1 MQYIGEIAGIAT
13 AMFWTVTSM
22 AFQVAT
28 RKVGSL
34 NVNIIR
40 LFMAFIFYV
49 LYMRMS
55 RGMWLPLDA
64 SPEAWKWLG
73 ISGLI
78 GFVLGD
84 FFLFQSYAFVSARI
98 SMLMMSLAPP
108 VAALL
113 GYFILGERFTW
124 LNTLGLLLV
133 LSGIAMVILNRGDK
147 NEKNRRFKY
156 PLKGILLAFGGAVGQ
171 GSGAVLSKFGMASYD
186 AFSASQI
193 RVIAGVLGFSLIFT
207 VTRRWKGVFS
217 TIKNVNAMK
226 PILIGA
232 FFGPFIGV
240 GLSMVALQHTSAGIA
255 STLMA
260 TVPVFILLPSVL
272 FFGEKLTWR
281 EVLGA
286 FITVGGIAVFFIR

>member
-13 AMFWTVTSM
+13 AVFWTVTSM
-22 AFQVAT
+22 SFQVAT
-28 RKVGSL
+28 RRVGSL

-40 LFMAFIFYV
+40 LVLAFIFYM

-55 RGMWLPLDA
+55 RGIWLPTDA

-84 FFLFQSYAFVSARI
+84 FFLFQSYAFVSVRI

-113 GYFILGERFTW
+113 GYIILGERFTL
-124 LNTLGLLLV
+124 LNTVGLLLV

-147 NEKNRRFKY
+147 TESNRRFKY

-171 GSGAVLSKFGMASYD
+171 GSGAVLSKFGMGSYD

-207 VTRRWKGVFS
+207 LTRKWKGVFS
-217 TIKNVNAMK
+217 TVKDIKAMK

-286 FITVGGIAVFFIR
+286 FVTVGGIAVFFIG

>member
-1 MQYIGEIAGIAT
+1 MHYIGEIAGIAT

-55 RGMWLPLDA
+55 RGLWLPTDA

-113 GYFILGERFTW
+113 GYIILGERFTL
-124 LNTLGLLLV
+124 LNTVGLLLV
-133 LSGIAMVILNRGDK
+133 LTGIAMVILNRGDK
-147 NEKNRRFKY
+147 SENNRRFKY
-156 PLKGILLAFGGAVGQ
+156 PVKGILLAFGGAVGQ

-207 VTRRWKGVFS
+207 ITRRWKGVFS

-281 EVLGA
+281 EVVGA

>member
-1 MQYIGEIAGIAT
+1 MHYIGEIAGIAT

-40 LFMAFIFYV
+40 LFLAFIFYV

-55 RGMWLPLDA
+55 RGLWLPTDA

-113 GYFILGERFTW
+113 GYIILGEQFTL
-124 LNTLGLLLV
+124 LNTVGLLLV
-133 LSGIAMVILNRGDK
+133 LTGIAMVILNRGDK
-147 NEKNRRFKY
+147 NESNRRFKY
-156 PLKGILLAFGGAVGQ
+156 PMKGILLAFGGAVGQ

-207 VTRRWKGVFS
+207 LTRRWKGVFS

>member
-1 MQYIGEIAGIAT
+1 MNYIGEIAGIAT
-13 AMFWTVTSM
+13 AIFWTVTSM

-28 RKVGSL
+28 RRVGSL

-40 LFMAFIFYV
+40 LFMAFVFYV
-49 LYMRMS
+49 LYMRMT
-55 RGMWLPLDA
+55 RGLWLPTDA
-64 SPEAWKWLG
+64 TPEAWKWLSL
-73 ISGLI
+73 SGLV

-113 GYFILGERFTW
+113 GYIILGERFTL
-124 LNTLGLLLV
+124 LNTVGLLMV

-147 NEKNRRFKY
+147 TDSKRRFNY
-156 PLKGILLAFGGAVGQ
+156 PVKGILLAFGGAVGQ

-193 RVIAGVLGFSLIFT
+193 RVIAGVFGFSLIFT
-207 VTRRWKGVFS
+207 LTRRWKGVF
-217 TIKNVNAMK
+217 TTVKDIKAMK
-226 PILIGA
+226 PILIGS

-286 FITVGGIAVFFIR
+286 FITVGGIAVFFIH

>member
-28 RKVGSL
+28 RRAGSL

-40 LFMAFIFYV
+40 LVLAFIFYV
-49 LYMRMS
+49 LYMRIS
-55 RGMWLPLDA
+55 RGIWLPTDA

-84 FFLFQSYAFVSARI
+84 YFLFRSYSFVSARI
-98 SMLMMSLAPP
+98 SMLMMSLAPL

-113 GYFILGERFTW
+113 GYIVLGERFTL
-124 LNTLGLLLV
+124 LNTVGLLLV

-147 NEKNRRFKY
+147 TESNGRFKY
-156 PLKGILLAFGGAVGQ
+156 SLKGILLAFGGAVGQ

-207 VTRRWKGVFS
+207 LTRKWKGVFS
-217 TIKNVNAMK
+217 TVKDIKAMK

-286 FITVGGIAVFFIR
+286 FITVGGIAVFFIH

>member
-1 MQYIGEIAGIAT
+1 MNYIGEIAGIAT
-13 AMFWTVTSM
+13 AIFWTVTSM

-28 RKVGSL
+28 RRVGSL

-40 LFMAFIFYV
+40 LFTAFGFYV
-49 LYMRMS
+49 LYMRMT
-55 RGMWLPLDA
+55 RGLWLPTDA
-64 SPEAWKWLG
+64 TPDAWKWLSL
-73 ISGLI
+73 SGLV

-113 GYFILGERFTW
+113 GYIILGERFTL
-124 LNTLGLLLV
+124 LNTVGLLMV

-147 NEKNRRFKY
+147 TDSKRRFNY
-156 PLKGILLAFGGAVGQ
+156 PVKGILLAFGGAVGQ
-171 GSGAVLSKFGMASYD
+171 GSGAVLSKFCMASYD

-193 RVIAGVLGFSLIFT
+193 RVIAGVFGFSLIFT
-207 VTRRWKGVFS
+207 LTRRWKGVF
-217 TIKNVNAMK
+217 TTVKDIKAMK
-226 PILIGA
+226 PILIGS

-286 FITVGGIAVFFIR
+286 FITVGGIAVFFIH

>member
-1 MQYIGEIAGIAT
+1 MNYIGEIAGIAT
-13 AMFWTVTSM
+13 AIFWTVTSM

-28 RKVGSL
+28 RRVGSL

-40 LFMAFIFYV
+40 LFMAFVFYV
-49 LYMRMS
+49 LYMRMT
-55 RGMWLPLDA
+55 RGLWLPTDA
-64 SPEAWKWLG
+64 TPDAWKWLSL
-73 ISGLI
+73 SGLV

-113 GYFILGERFTW
+113 GYFILGERFTL
-124 LNTLGLLLV
+124 LNTVGLLLV
-133 LSGIAMVILNRGDK
+133 LTGIAMVILNRGNK
-147 NEKNRRFKY
+147 SENKRRFNY
-156 PLKGILLAFGGAVGQ
+156 PVKGILLAFGGAVGQ

-193 RVIAGVLGFSLIFT
+193 RVIAGVFGFSLIFT
-207 VTRRWKGVFS
+207 LTRRWKGVF
-217 TIKNVNAMK
+217 TTVKDIKAMK
-226 PILIGA
+226 PILIGS

-286 FITVGGIAVFFIR
+286 FITVGGIAVFFIH

>member
-1 MQYIGEIAGIAT
+1 MHYIGEIAGIAT

-55 RGMWLPLDA
+55 RGMWLPTDA

-113 GYFILGERFTW
+113 GYIILGERFTL
-124 LNTLGLLLV
+124 LNTVGLLLV

-147 NEKNRRFKY
+147 NENNRRFKY
-156 PLKGILLAFGGAVGQ
+156 PVKGILLAFGGAVGQ

>member
-28 RKVGSL
+28 RRVGSL

-40 LFMAFIFYV
+40 LVLAFIFYV

-55 RGMWLPLDA
+55 RGIWLPTDA

-84 FFLFQSYAFVSARI
+84 YFLFRSYSFVSARI
-98 SMLMMSLAPP
+98 SMLMMSLAPL

-113 GYFILGERFTW
+113 GYIVLGERFTL
-124 LNTLGLLLV
+124 LNTVGLLLV

-147 NEKNRRFKY
+147 TESNRRFKY
-156 PLKGILLAFGGAVGQ
+156 SSKGILLAFGGAVGQ

-207 VTRRWKGVFS
+207 LTRKWKGVFS
-217 TIKNVNAMK
+217 TVKDIKSMK

-286 FITVGGIAVFFIR
+286 FITVGGIAVFFIH

>member
-1 MQYIGEIAGIAT
+1 MNYIGEIAGIAT

-28 RKVGSL
+28 RRVGSL

-40 LFMAFIFYV
+40 LVLAFIFYV

-55 RGMWLPLDA
+55 RGIWLPTDA

-113 GYFILGERFTW
+113 GYIILGERFTL
-124 LNTLGLLLV
+124 LNTVGLLLV
-133 LSGIAMVILNRGDK
+133 LSGIAMVILNRGDRTE
-147 NEKNRRFKY
+147 NNRRFKY

-207 VTRRWKGVFS
+207 LTRKWKGVFS
-217 TIKNVNAMK
+217 TVKDIKAMK

-281 EVLGA
+281 EVSGA